1 MDDWKITRDRKGCE
15 RPGCPLPSAQQ
26 YFAVL
31 EFPQCVRRDVC
42 DACFC
47 DLERK
52 NEGPLVFWRGIRR
65 SKGNKEPVLDLVSL
79 RALFDKLAEVD
90 DDRARSLRYF
100 CALLLLR
107 KRALR
112 MVKPRTQEQE
122 RADLVVVDP
131 KQKDAEP
138 VALFAPAIEL
148 DDLSKIKEELLAA
161 MGEDDGQ
168 QAAQAAD
175 AVPEKAGA
183 AQVQASGGAPSE
195 EAPNEGIPGEGIPGE
210 GTPGEGAAG
219 EGIPGEGIPGEGAA
233 GEGVSGEGHPIAGSA
248 GSVAPVEADAAAGT
262 TAAAAIQEPS
272 SAAGSTAAS

>member
-138 VALFAPAIEL
+138 VALPAPAIEL

-168 QAAQAAD
+168 QAAQVAD
-175 AVPEKAGA
+175 AAPGEAGA
-183 AQVQASGGAPSE
+183 TQAQAGEGAPGEGAPSE
-195 EAPNEGIPGEGIPGE
+195 GAPGQGAPGEGRP
-210 GTPGEGAAG
+210 
-219 EGIPGEGIPGEGAA
+219 
-233 GEGVSGEGHPIAGSA
+233 SAGSA
-248 GSVAPVEADAAAGT
+248 GAVAPVEADAAAGEAG
-262 TAAAAIQEPS
+262 AAAMQEQS
-272 SAAGSTAAS
+272 SAEGSTAAS